1 MNTCHNCH
9 RNIDC
14 RICPDRPTKYINCD
28 IPKSTNKKELAG
40 VLLLLTVVLIIIT
53 L

>member
-9 RNIDC
+9 KRIDC
-14 RICPDRPTKYINCD
+14 RTCIYKDVWINRD
-28 IPKSTNKKELAG
+28 IPKSTNTKELAG